1 MNLTNDKYFEIYIC
15 HMANKSASLTA
26 QDGPGRRSAEHGAK
40 TRERIEAAAL
50 AAFSEMGFEAAS
62 TRLIASRAG
71 VNPQLITYHFETKLG
86 LWKAVADRTF
96 EQLAARLGERMRGL
110 EGVADDERTR
120 LMLREYIRYAAE
132 HPEIARF
139 MAHEGART
147 GPRLSWLVERHVRPI
162 FESMQ
167 QGIREA
173 QARGSMPAGESILI
187 SYVLIGATTMFS
199 QAAEFELLTG
209 RDPCTPEMI
218 ESHAD
223 LILGLLMPD
232 REN

>member
-1 MNLTNDKYFEIYIC
+1 
-15 HMANKSASLTA
+15 MANKAANLKD
-26 QDGPGRRSAEHGAK
+26 QNRPGRRSAEHGAD

-50 AAFSEMGFEAAS
+50 TAFAEMGFEAAS
-62 TRLIASRAG
+62 TRLIARRAG

-96 EQLAARLGERMRGL
+96 GKLTVRLGERMRGL
-110 EGVADDERTR
+110 EGVADDDRTR
-120 LMLREYIRYAAE
+120 LMLREYIHYAAE

-147 GPRLSWLVERHVRPI
+147 GPRLSWLIERHVRPI

-173 QARGSMPAGESILI
+173 QARGSMPAGEPILI

-209 RDPCTPEMI
+209 RDPRSPEII
-218 ESHAD
+218 ESHTD
-223 LILGLLMPD
+223 LILGLLMTSRKD
-232 REN
+232 

>member
-1 MNLTNDKYFEIYIC
+1 
-15 HMANKSASLTA
+15 MASRPATPITRK
-26 QDGPGRRSAEHGAK
+26 GPGRRSAEHAAS

-50 AAFSEMGFEAAS
+50 EAFADLGFDGAS
-62 TRLIASRAG
+62 TRQIAGRAG

-96 EQLAARLGERMRGL
+96 GQLSARLGERMQGL
-110 EGVADDERTR
+110 EGVADDERMR

-139 MAHEGART
+139 MAHEGSRT
-147 GPRLSWLVERHVRPI
+147 GPRLSWLIERHVRPI

-173 QARGSMPAGESILI
+173 QARGSMPAGESILV

-209 RDPCTPEMI
+209 RDPRTPEMI

-223 LILGLLMPD
+223 LIVGLLMPS